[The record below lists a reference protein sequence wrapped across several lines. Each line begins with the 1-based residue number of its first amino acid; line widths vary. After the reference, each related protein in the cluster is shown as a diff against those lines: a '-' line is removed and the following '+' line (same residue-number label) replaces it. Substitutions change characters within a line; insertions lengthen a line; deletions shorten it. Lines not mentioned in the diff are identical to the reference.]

1 MAVVRGEGGGTGEE
15 VSRDEHGVTELPACA
30 RPPMIHPSGSVRWC
44 AKALL
49 LVLASWLVAAAS
61 GAPDRSAVAVAAAA
75 NLVHAVEALNATFRT
90 AHPDVQVTSAVGA
103 SGSLFAQI
111 RHGAPFDV
119 FLSADLDYPR
129 QLVAAGA
136 GDAASLRTF
145 ATGRLVVWTSRAE
158 LDLTDLAAL
167 VRSDAVRKIAL
178 AQPKVAPYGR
188 AAQAALET
196 LGVWREAQPKLV
208 VGESISQTAQ
218 FVETGNADIGFVALS
233 IVRSSR
239 LPAQGRWQE
248 IPAAQHPGVALDHG
262 VVLTTRGTRNEAA
275 RRYLEFLGSE
285 AGKRVLREF
294 GYAVP

>member
-1 MAVVRGEGGGTGEE
+1 MSAWRQSLLFVLLAGGATGQAQE
-15 VSRDEHGVTELPACA
+15 
-30 RPPMIHPSGSVRWC
+30 
-44 AKALL
+44 
-49 LVLASWLVAAAS
+49 
-61 GAPDRSAVAVAAAA
+61 AVAIAAAA
-75 NLVHAVEALNATFRT
+75 NLVHAVEALNAAFRT
-90 AHPDVQVTSAVGA
+90 AEPAVRVTAAVGA

-111 RHGAPFDV
+111 QHGAPFDV

-129 QLVAAGA
+129 QLVAAGS

-145 ATGRLVVWTSRAE
+145 ATGRLVVWTRRSE
-158 LDLTDLAAL
+158 LDLTDVAAL
-167 VRSDAVRKIAL
+167 VRSAAVRKIAL

-188 AAQAALET
+188 AAQAALEA

-239 LPAQGRWQE
+239 LPAQGRWRE
-248 IPAAQHPGVALDHG
+248 IHAVEHPGVTLDHG
-262 VVLTTRGTRNEAA
+262 VVLTTRGMRNAAA
-275 RRYLEFLGSE
+275 RRYLEFLGGE

-294 GYAVP
+294 GYGVP